1 LLDLSSNGGFPLL
14 FIYLVLIALVIRS
27 AIRVL
32 RRSTSFDAVFA
43 GIFAVWVGYQA
54 QSFISLNQLGLA
66 VWGWVLM
73 GSIIGYEKN
82 TREKIDVKSVKSAY
96 PTVAIGL
103 GLIIGLGVG
112 LPLMVADATFR
123 STVKA
128 GDVLKIEA
136 SVRQWPQSVTRMTLA
151 AQILRE
157 GNLPERS
164 IVIAREAVQFNP
176 MNFEAWKELSLQPN
190 ATESERKQAL
200 ETMKKLDP
208 FNPNLK

>member
-1 LLDLSSNGGFPLL
+1 
-14 FIYLVLIALVIRS
+14 
-27 AIRVL
+27 
-32 RRSTSFDAVFA
+32 
-43 GIFAVWVGYQA
+43 
-54 QSFISLNQLGLA
+54 
-66 VWGWVLM
+66 M
-73 GSIIGYEKN
+73 GSIIGYEIN
-82 TREKIDVKSVKSAY
+82 TREKVEVKSVKSGY

-103 GLIIGLGVG
+103 GLVIGLGVG

-136 SVRQWPQSVTRMTLA
+136 SVRQWPQSVVRMTLA

-164 IVIAREAVQFNP
+164 IVIAREAVEFNP

-190 ATESERKQAL
+190 ATESERVQAFKM
-200 ETMKKLDP
+200 MKKLDP